1 MYYYTA
7 TFIPN
12 KIVIFGCGGTGSR
25 LVPLVAQ
32 FLKTCSW
39 VISPEIIL
47 IDPDIVEEKNL
58 FRQNFI
64 KPDIGKYK
72 AEVLANRYS
81 RAFNIT
87 IKPICEKLKISDKAQ
102 YDLINSTASHNPDT
116 QNVRLTNH
124 TGVKQQCFSNT
135 LFILCVDSPEARRE
149 ILNTIFGK
157 LEIEREHKAS
167 TGSST
172 HLLIDTGNETDYG
185 QVYIS
190 SLRPVYTLPYI
201 EGSDYNTPFDLN
213 DYRGDS
219 KLIPLMLNCEVKLP
233 YLPFDVSYFSGLTE
247 LTKASCADLDQTM
260 AINSLVANAAFSL
273 VQQILYAKPIRYQI
287 LNIDL
292 QHGSIPQYITTKTIV
307 DSHKNWVATYSQ
319 TNLENDCSPYVH
331 SMSSVMN
338 GDNNHLQREL
348 VKGISNHIK
357 IEHERK
363 EALELELLK
372 NKEKEKENNK
382 LQSDQNIDM
391 EFIDTNHDKTMQAK
405 KSKIKRIL
413 VTATQV

>member
-102 YDLINSTASHNPDT
+102 YDLINSTTSHNPDT

-135 LFILCVDSPEARRE
+135 LFIMCVDSPEARRE
-149 ILNTIFGK
+149 ILNIIFSK
-157 LEIEREHKAS
+157 LEVEREHKIS
-167 TGSST
+167 TGAST

-233 YLPFDVSYFSGLTE
+233 YLPFDVTYFSGLTE
-247 LTKASCADLDQTM
+247 ITKASCADLDQTM
-260 AINSLVANAAFSL
+260 AINSLVANTAFSL

-287 LNIDL
+287 LSIDL
-292 QHGSIPQYITTKTIV
+292 QHGSVPQYITTKTIV
-307 DSHKNWVATYSQ
+307 DSYKNWSAASCITS
-319 TNLENDCSPYVH
+319 LENGYSPYVH
-331 SMSSVMN
+331 NMNSVMG
-338 GDNNHLQREL
+338 GDNNVLQREWTD
-348 VKGISNHIK
+348 GIRKHIT
-357 IEHERK
+357 IENERK
-363 EALELELLK
+363 EALERELQK
-372 NKEKEKENNK
+372 NKEKEKENNEV
-382 LQSDQNIDM
+382 QSDQNTDI
-391 EFIDTNHDKTMQAK
+391 EFIDTNRDKTIQAK
-405 KSKIKRIL
+405 KLKTKRMM
-413 VTATQV
+413 VTATPI

>member
-32 FLKTCSW
+32 FIKTCSW

-58 FRQNFI
+58 LRQNFI

-81 RAFNIT
+81 KAFNLT
-87 IKPICEKLKISDKAQ
+87 IKPICEKLKVNDKAQ
-102 YDLINSTASHNPDT
+102 HEILSSIANHNADVNSVG
-116 QNVRLTNH
+116 VRDI
-124 TGVKQQCFSNT
+124 VKQQCFSNT
-135 LFILCVDSPEARRE
+135 LFIMCVDSPEARRE
-149 ILNTIFGK
+149 ILNIIFSK
-157 LEIEREHKAS
+157 LEVEREHKIS
-167 TGSST
+167 TGAST

-190 SLRPVYTLPYI
+190 SLRPVYTLPLLTDVYHKI
-201 EGSDYNTPFDLN
+201 SYDMN

-233 YLPFDVSYFSGLTE
+233 YLPFDVTYFSGLTE
-247 LTKASCADLDQTM
+247 ITKASCADLDQTM
-260 AINSLVANAAFSL
+260 AINSLVANTAFSL

-292 QHGSIPQYITTKTIV
+292 QHGSVPQYITTKTIV
-307 DSHKNWVATYSQ
+307 DSYKNWSAASCITS
-319 TNLENDCSPYVH
+319 LENGYSPYVH
-331 SMSSVMN
+331 NMNSVMG
-338 GDNNHLQREL
+338 GDNNVLQREWTD
-348 VKGISNHIK
+348 GIRKHIT
-357 IEHERK
+357 IENERK
-363 EALELELLK
+363 EALERELQK
-372 NKEKEKENNK
+372 NKEKEKENNEV
-382 LQSDQNIDM
+382 QSDQNTDI
-391 EFIDTNHDKTMQAK
+391 EFIDTNRDKTIQAK
-405 KSKIKRIL
+405 KLKTKRMM
-413 VTATQV
+413 VTATPI